1 MERNRFYLPV
11 KIKFAIAVIGASAWV
26 AFSYYIARYW
36 RADLSLV
43 VGDFLSF
50 VIILFIAL
58 IPGFLNAHLLI
69 SLLLDWPPLLN
80 LNVEYPP
87 VSILIAAYNE
97 EVNLPETF
105 RSIKNQDYPGKIE
118 VIVTDDGSTDSTKG
132 VLKSLKMPNLKIVQ
146 SEHGGKA
153 HALSEGLKHV
163 KNDILVTIDAD
174 TFLHPHA
181 IRRIIARL
189 LSDPS
194 NTAAVAGRVLVKNSR
209 ENLMTK
215 IQEWDYFTSISS
227 VKRQQS
233 LYQGTMVAQGAFSAF
248 KTKIVRKY
256 RGWPAVIGEDIVLTW
271 AFLNDG
277 YKIGFES
284 TAIGF
289 TVSPSNIKK
298 FYRQRKRWA
307 RGMIEGLRMYGDV
320 IVKKHHLPAFFILV
334 DFILPTLDVF
344 FTLAFIPG
352 LFLAL
357 TGRFYIVGPPTFLVL
372 PLIFLIIMVMYQKE
386 KRVFSLLS
394 LKVRKNNV
402 GIIMFMLV
410 YQLMISPIAVVG
422 YFQELIG
429 IAKKW

>member
-1 MERNRFYLPV
+1 MVKKRFYLSV
-11 KIKFAIAVIGASAWV
+11 KIKFILAIIGALAWV
-26 AFSYYIARYW
+26 AFSFHIARFW

-43 VGDFLSF
+43 VGNFVSF
-50 VIILFIAL
+50 GIILFIAL

-69 SLLLDWPPLLN
+69 SLLLGWPPPLN
-80 LNVEYPP
+80 LNIDYPP
-87 VSILIAAYNE
+87 VSILMAAYNE
-97 EVNLPETF
+97 ANNLPETF
-105 RSIKNQDYPGKIE
+105 RGIKNQDYPGKIE
-118 VIVTDDGSTDSTKG
+118 IIVSDDGSTDNTKD
-132 VLKSLKMPNLKIVQ
+132 VLKSLKTHNLKVVHAK
-146 SEHGGKA
+146 HGGKA
-153 HALSEGLKHV
+153 HALTEGLKHV

-181 IRRIIARL
+181 VRRIVARL

-215 IQEWDYFTSISS
+215 IQEWDYFTAISS

-248 KTKIVRKY
+248 KTDIVRKY
-256 RGWPAVIGEDIVLTW
+256 NGWPAVIGEDIVLTW
-271 AFLNDG
+271 ALLNDG

-284 TAIGF
+284 TAVGF

-307 RGMIEGLRMYGDV
+307 RGMIEGLRTYGNV
-320 IVKKHHLPAFFILV
+320 IVEKHHLPAFFILV

-372 PLIFLIIMVMYQKE
+372 PLIFLIVIVMYQKE
-386 KRVFSLLS
+386 KRVFNLLG
-394 LKVRKNNV
+394 LKVRRNNA

-410 YQLMISPIAVVG
+410 YQLMISPIAVIG
-422 YFQELIG
+422 YFQEFIG
-429 IAKKW
+429 QVKKW